1 MSCCCCCV
9 SKRKSQPT
17 PEPLAEPNVFDLTWR
32 NYLVP
37 SQLFPNCCGINRRQ
51 PIRLEED
58 DDELFLGPDYY
69 RDYLDTRDWETDPY
83 NDYSTDTHRQH
94 PPPPFLLPPHQQ
106 QAFAD
111 IVTRNPFGKSHVSK
125 KKKKSKKNKHVRDVD
140 FLADHEQDAEFLGD
154 EQIAHLA
161 YNRYSKG
168 DMDQYG
174 EEAYLDG
181 HGGPIVQEMQTPP
194 QHKEY
199 YAARSMPSAYLLH
212 NEQDDNDDDQP
223 PPKNNEA
230 SSSTSNDQVVVVKAA
245 QNLLSDRLEDL
256 TDKLVYIKNN
266 IMDINHLT
274 PEEVNRSEQEDDD
287 QADKTTLRTLNKS
300 PVVSSSSDKD
310 MDSVASEALDEY
322 ESHPIHRNEDER
334 RRSGASQFNFPFAA
348 AGGSDSPPFGSDH
361 HPFSYFTNHHRT
373 SYHDDD
379 DDNTPGLSIRG
390 VLNFGKNWLG
400 GGDSP

>member
-1 MSCCCCCV
+1 M
-9 SKRKSQPT
+9 

-32 NYLVP
+32 NYLLP
-37 SQLFPNCCGINRRQ
+37 SQLFPNCCGISRRQ

-69 RDYLDTRDWETDPY
+69 RDYLDTRDWEADPY
-83 NDYSTDTHRQH
+83 NDYSTDTHRQQH
-94 PPPPFLLPPHQQ
+94 PPPPPFLLPPHQQ

-125 KKKKSKKNKHVRDVD
+125 KKKKNKKNKPVRDVD
-140 FLADHEQDAEFLGD
+140 LLGDHEEDAEFLGD

-199 YAARSMPSAYLLH
+199 YAARSMPSAYLV
-212 NEQDDNDDDQP
+212 QDDFNDDQQQQQQ
-223 PPKNNEA
+223 KNNEA
-230 SSSTSNDQVVVVKAA
+230 SSSSSNDQGVVVKAA

-266 IMDINHLT
+266 IMDINNLS
-274 PEEVNRSEQEDDD
+274 PEEMKRLEQDDDD
-287 QADKTTLRTLNKS
+287 QVDKTTLRTLDKTSTS

-322 ESHPIHRNEDER
+322 ESHHIHRNEEER

-348 AGGSDSPPFGSDH
+348 GGNDSPPFGSDH
-361 HPFSYFTNHHRT
+361 HPFSYFTNNHRA
-373 SYHDDD
+373 SYHDEDD